1 MSLLWQ
7 WHCWIFFSP
16 GKQQKVSVARS
27 VSLFPTPSQNR
38 SLKQEVTKGK
48 GNTSLFYGT
57 LPVVYSHCWKATKQT
72 RWTINFWLHLKW
84 TTLKKATPPKKTTT
98 GISLNVECI
107 THLKSTF
114 SELAH
119 MLRIPSHHGRL
130 FLNLR
135 IKKKWNKKKKNIYT
149 HNINIIFKKIT
160 TKRRTKRH
168 LVIQELSRSE

>member
-48 GNTSLFYGT
+48 GNTSLFLWYFTCGLQT
-57 LPVVYSHCWKATKQT
+57 LLKSNKADSLNYKFLITPEVNY
-72 RWTINFWLHLKW
+72 I
-84 TTLKKATPPKKTTT
+84 KKATPPKKTTT

-135 IKKKWNKKKKNIYT
+135 IKKNEI
-149 HNINIIFKKIT
+149 KKIKIYIHT
-160 TKRRTKRH
+160 
-168 LVIQELSRSE
+168 I